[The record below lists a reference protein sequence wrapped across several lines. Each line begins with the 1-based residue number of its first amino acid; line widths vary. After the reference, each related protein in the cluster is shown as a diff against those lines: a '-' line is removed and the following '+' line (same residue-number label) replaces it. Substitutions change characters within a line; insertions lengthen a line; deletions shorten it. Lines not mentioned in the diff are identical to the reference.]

1 MVVAVLLIA
10 GDHVPDIPLLLVVG
24 KGGMLS
30 PEQKGPTG
38 LNVGVVSA
46 LTVIVIVVEIAH
58 SPTLGLKIYV
68 VVAILLI
75 VGDHVPL
82 NPSIE
87 VVGSVSGLPAQ
98 IGSIGLNVGVT
109 GGPTL
114 TVIDVGTAQVGVVAD
129 VGVNV

>member
-1 MVVAVLLIA
+1 MLIA
-10 GDHVPDIPLLLVVG
+10 GDHVPDIPLFEFAGNVSG
-24 KGGMLS
+24 S
-30 PEQKGPTG
+30 PMQIGATG

-46 LTVIVIVVEIAH
+46 LTLIVIVVEIAH
-58 SPTLGLKIYV
+58 SPALGLKVYV
-68 VVAILLI
+68 VVAMLFI
-75 VGDHVPL
+75 VGDQFPL

-87 VVGSVSGLPAQ
+87 VIGNVSVLPAQ

-114 TVIDVGTAQVGVVAD
+114 TVIVVVMAQVGIVVD